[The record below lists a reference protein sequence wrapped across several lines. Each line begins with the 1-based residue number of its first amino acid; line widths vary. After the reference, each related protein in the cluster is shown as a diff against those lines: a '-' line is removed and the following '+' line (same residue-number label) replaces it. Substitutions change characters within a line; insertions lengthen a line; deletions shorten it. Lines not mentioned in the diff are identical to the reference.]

1 MMIKIVK
8 TLRAAYLMDNVTTLQ
23 KSISKQREMLSA
35 LLFESMSELANAC
48 AGEMH
53 DRAALEVLLAA
64 EMDQAQ
70 YCKYLWV
77 VDETGRQ
84 ITEDAT
90 RSGFKAGQIGRD
102 RIARP
107 YLQPALKGEDYYLSE
122 AYISSNRK
130 RPSLTAIKTIY
141 DAEHKA
147 IGYLG
152 ADFDLR
158 ELPRTTEQFQD
169 EKIWKQVKGDPA
181 IRSGLFSQQRIESAM
196 DANLDEVLSLVEELI
211 LVQGV
216 FHAKLH
222 FSSSRATF
230 WLVDNPYDYQILNFA
245 ELSDP
250 DICLAYRH
258 QKYFDKAI
266 VKQEKIP
273 QVFQQFK
280 ALRFADETIY
290 LRSASLNIVN
300 GMVGLNFSCDGSHYM
315 HYEEFLE
322 KSMAFWFGG

>member
-1 MMIKIVK
+1 MVSE
-8 TLRAAYLMDNVTTLQ
+8 TTLQ
-23 KSISKQREMLSA
+23 KLVSQQREMLTK
-35 LLFESMSELANAC
+35 LLFESMSNLALAC
-48 AGEMH
+48 ANKMQ
-53 DRAALEVLLAA
+53 DRSALETLLAA
-64 EMDQAQ
+64 EMRAAE

-77 VDETGRQ
+77 VDRTGRQ

-90 RSGFKAGQIGRD
+90 RSGFKQGQIGRD

-130 RPSLTAIKTIY
+130 RPSLTAIKTIF
-141 DAEHKA
+141 DENKKV

-158 ELPRTTEQFQD
+158 ELPQTTKQYEE
-169 EKIWKQVKGDPA
+169 EKIWKQLKGDPA
-181 IRSGLFSQQRIESAM
+181 IRSGLFSQQRTESAM
-196 DANLDEVLSLVEELI
+196 DAKIDDVLSLVEELI
-211 LVQGV
+211 LVHGI

-250 DICLAYRH
+250 DICLAYHH
-258 QKYFDKAI
+258 QKYFEKAT
-266 VKQEKIP
+266 VDPKKIP
-273 QVFQQFK
+273 LVLQQFK

-290 LRSASLNIVN
+290 LRSASLNVVN

-322 KSMAFWFGG
+322 KNMAFWFGG

>member
-1 MMIKIVK
+1 MVSES
-8 TLRAAYLMDNVTTLQ
+8 TLQ
-23 KSISKQREMLSA
+23 KTINKQRKMLSE
-35 LLFESMSELANAC
+35 LLFDSMSELAAAC
-48 AGEMH
+48 ASKMDDRQALETLIADEM
-53 DRAALEVLLAA
+53 DRAE
-64 EMDQAQ
+64 

-77 VDETGRQ
+77 VDKTGCQ

-90 RSGFKAGQIGRD
+90 RHGFKKGQVGRD

-107 YLQPALKGEDYYLSE
+107 YLQRALKGDDYYLSE
-122 AYISSNRK
+122 AYISRNRK
-130 RPSLTAIKTIY
+130 RPSLTAVKTIA
-141 DAEHKA
+141 DASGNTL
-147 IGYLG
+147 GYLG

-158 ELPRTTEQFQD
+158 ELPQATEKYE
-169 EKIWKQVKGDPA
+169 EKEIWKQVKGDPA

-196 DANLDEVLSLVEELI
+196 DEKIDDVLNLVEEMI
-211 LVQGV
+211 IAHGI

-230 WLVDNPYDYQILNFA
+230 WPVDNPYVYQILDFN
-245 ELSDP
+245 ELSNP

-258 QKYFDKAI
+258 QAYFEKAI
-266 VKQEKIP
+266 VKPEKIS

-315 HYEEFLE
+315 NYNEFLE
-322 KSMAFWFGG
+322 KNMSFWFGN